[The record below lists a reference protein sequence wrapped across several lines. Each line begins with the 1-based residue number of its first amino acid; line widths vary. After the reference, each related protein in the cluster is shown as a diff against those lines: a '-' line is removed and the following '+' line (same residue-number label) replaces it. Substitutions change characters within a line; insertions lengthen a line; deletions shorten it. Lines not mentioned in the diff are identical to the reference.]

1 MTDGRIVNITAT
13 DSSSFVSFQ
22 KIARLSRDCI
32 ITEKIDGTNAQ
43 ILITDDGLMFTGSRN
58 RWITPQD
65 DNYGFAKWVE
75 QNKEELFKLGP
86 GRHFGEWWGCG
97 IQRKYDLAEKRFSL
111 FGRIKAL
118 EIPKCVSVVPQLYE
132 GSFNTNSIELILE
145 TLKLNGSVAAPGFMK
160 PEGIVIF
167 HKASGTLF
175 KKTIEDDEQ
184 PKRLIK
190 DSSNDKI

>member
-1 MTDGRIVNITAT
+1 MIEIKDEDPTA
-13 DSSSFVSFQ
+13 FQSFQ

-43 ILITDDGLMFTGSRN
+43 ILITDDGLMLTGSRN
-58 RWITPQD
+58 RWITPQN

-75 QNKEELFKLGP
+75 QNKEELLKLGP

-97 IQRKYDLAEKRFSL
+97 IQRKYDLSERRFSL

-118 EIPKCVSVVPQLYE
+118 EIPSCVHVVPQLYE
-132 GSFNTNSIELILE
+132 GLFDTKSIEMILE

-175 KKTIEDDEQ
+175 KKTIENDEQ
-184 PKRLIK
+184 PKGLVK
-190 DSSNDKI
+190 EQTNDKI

>member
-1 MTDGRIVNITAT
+1 MSEELTPPEDKLVFKAF
-13 DSSSFVSFQ
+13 S

-43 ILITDDGLMFTGSRN
+43 IAITEDGQMFTGSRN
-58 RWITPQD
+58 RWITPQN
-65 DNYGFAKWVE
+65 DNYGFARWCE
-75 QNKEELFKLGP
+75 QNKEELLKLGP

-97 IQRKYDLAEKRFSL
+97 IQRKYDLSERRFSL

-118 EIPKCVSVVPQLYE
+118 EVPKCVTIVPTLYE
-132 GSFNTNSIELILE
+132 GLFDTMIIQGVIENLRLG
-145 TLKLNGSVAAPGFMK
+145 GSQAAPGFMK

-175 KKTIEDDEQ
+175 KKTLENDEQ
-184 PKRLIK
+184 PKGLVK
-190 DSSNDKI
+190 ES